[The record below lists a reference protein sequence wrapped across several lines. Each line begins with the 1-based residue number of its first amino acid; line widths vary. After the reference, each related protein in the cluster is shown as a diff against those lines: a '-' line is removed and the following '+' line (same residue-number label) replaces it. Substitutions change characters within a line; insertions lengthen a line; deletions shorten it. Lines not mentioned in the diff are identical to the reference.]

1 MRTVTCMLL
10 CCVWMSGCVTRDK
23 ASRSLQCLDSLTE
36 QGVAADAL
44 EQAQKRVQAET
55 KAGVSAGAWV
65 TAGEAWLRLARV
77 HSAPRFVPAA
87 QDCVDRALA
96 REPESPLA
104 QRLSSLLLLDAHRF
118 REASQLA
125 RTLLAKQPDD
135 VQSWG
140 TLSDAELELGNVQ
153 AAMDAAQQMLDRK
166 PNLLSYGRAA
176 HLRWLTG
183 DREGSKRLYSAA
195 IRAGAA
201 MADREPQAWMMTQ
214 AAWVFWHEGDYAG
227 ARAGFELASTR
238 VENYV
243 PALQGL
249 GRAALSSGDY
259 ATAITQLERAQALLP
274 QPEAAWWL
282 GDAYTAAG
290 QAAKAQAAY
299 ADVERLASRA
309 DPRTL
314 ALFCATQ
321 NRELRRGLALA
332 KRAYAERSDVYSK
345 DVLAFSLFR
354 SGEIAKAAELARQ
367 LLAVGVPDARILY
380 HVGLILQ
387 ASGAAK
393 EGVELQGRALALN
406 PRFDLRL
413 TQVIRCES

>member
-10 CCVWMSGCVTRDK
+10 CCVWMSGCATRDN
-23 ASRSLQCLDSLTE
+23 ASRSLQCLDSLAE
-36 QGVAADAL
+36 QGIAATAL
-44 EQAQKRVQAET
+44 RQAQTRAQTEP
-55 KAGVSAGAWV
+55 SASAWV
-65 TAGEAWLRLARV
+65 TVGEAWLRLARV

-118 REASQLA
+118 HEASQVA
-125 RTLLAKQPDD
+125 RALLAKQPDD

-201 MADREPQAWMMTQ
+201 MPDREPQAWMMTQ

-227 ARAGFELASTR
+227 ARAGFELASKQ
-238 VENYV
+238 VANYV

-249 GRAALSSGDY
+249 GRSALATGDY
-259 ATAITQLERAQALLP
+259 AAAITQLERAQALLP

-282 GDAYTAAG
+282 GDAYAAAG

-321 NRELRRGLALA
+321 NRELRRGLVLA
-332 KRAYAERSDVYSK
+332 KRAFEERSDVYSK
-345 DVLAFSLFR
+345 DVLAFSLYR
-354 SGEIAKAAELARQ
+354 SGELAKAAELARQ
-367 LLAVGVPDARILY
+367 LLAVGTPDARILY
-380 HVGLILQ
+380 HAGLILQ
-387 ASGAAK
+387 ASGAAE
-393 EGVELQGRALALN
+393 EGRELQARALTLN
-406 PRFDLRL
+406 PGFDLRL
-413 TQVIRCES
+413 SRVIQTKS

>member
-10 CCVWMSGCVTRDK
+10 CCVWMSGCVTPDK
-23 ASRSLQCLDSLTE
+23 ASRSLQCLDTVSE
-36 QGVAADAL
+36 RGVAANAL
-44 EQAQKRVQAET
+44 KVARERARSDT
-55 KAGVSAGAWV
+55 SASAWV
-65 TAGEAWLRLARV
+65 TVGEAWMRLARV
-77 HSAPRFVPAA
+77 HSAPRFVQAA
-87 QDCVDRALA
+87 QDCVSRALS

-125 RTLLAKQPDD
+125 RALLAKHPDD

-153 AAMDAAQQMLDRK
+153 AALDAAQQMLDRK

-195 IRAGAA
+195 IHAGAA
-201 MADREPQAWMMTQ
+201 MPDREPQAWMMTQ

-227 ARAGFELASTR
+227 ARAGFELAATR

-249 GRAALSSGDY
+249 GRTALATGDY
-259 ATAITQLERAQALLP
+259 ASAIAHLERAQALLP

-282 GDAYTAAG
+282 GDAYSAAG
-290 QAAKAQAAY
+290 QAAKARAAY
-299 ADVERLASRA
+299 ADVERLARRA

-321 NRELRRGLALA
+321 ERELRRGLVLA
-332 KRAYAERSDVYSK
+332 KRAFAERSDVYSK
-345 DVLAFSLFR
+345 DVLAFSLYR

-367 LLAVGVPDARILY
+367 LLAVGTPDARILY
-380 HVGLILQ
+380 HAGLILQ
-387 ASGAAK
+387 ASGAAM
-393 EGVELQGRALALN
+393 EGAELQARALALN

-413 TQVIRCES
+413 TQVIRRDT